1 MKNRYVDLKID
12 WGFNYLMGRESQ
24 MRSFLNSLLSEDYG
38 EIKSLSFENIE
49 VFSESLDG
57 CGVILIF
64 YVQLILE
71 IK

>member
-38 EIKSLSFENIE
+38 EIKSLSF
-49 VFSESLDG
+49 
-57 CGVILIF
+57 
-64 YVQLILE
+64 
-71 IK
+71 